1 MNKSACDFDQEIA
14 RACARL
20 RELADGNLAPSTRT
34 YNAQRGD
41 CRTSDYFNQHGYPY
55 SALVALAGLAVCV
68 PGRCRPGV
76 SAARETK
83 VTPEVLE
90 RVRDL
95 LRQLATDGR
104 IPRQADY
111 NAARAQDMPT
121 ANTLHAHGYTWLRMA
136 QECGLQPSLQR
147 GVAVDGVPP
156 EVEAEI
162 VAALQRGDH
171 LPTWKIAWPLF
182 SEKTPPRRP
191 PPEEPAPTNN
201 GDHRAQAYA
210 IPGAPAPTR
219 GRPASDDARAAMP
232 RKVAARL
239 RQMAAPHESAGEL
252 VAPTSEEY
260 DHRRG
265 PDTPSSATLRA
276 AYRIQWRDLCA
287 AAGLRIRRGNG
298 IAPDLT
304 GLDAAPAI
312 PDVRI
317 VMDDAPGS
325 ALTGNVTSETPPP
338 AVPPA
343 RSLAEIE
350 ADPEAWRLPRPQRDP
365 FTGQL
370 IPPRDADGRAVWR
383 VRVFG
388 ADERTCAIC
397 GETFTPRIVRNSH
410 GAPKEICYCER
421 CGVEG
426 KDGSGAPV
434 AAPNVRTLA
443 YLQDDEAE
451 IVAMAPA

>member
-1 MNKSACDFDQEIA
+1 MNKSAYNFDQEIA

-55 SALVALAGLAVCV
+55 SALAALAGLVVCI
-68 PGRCRPGV
+68 PGRFQPGTG
-76 SAARETK
+76 AAQRETK
-83 VTPEVLE
+83 VTPEALE
-90 RVRDL
+90 RVRAL

-111 NAARAQDMPT
+111 NAARAQDMPS

-136 QECGLQPSLQR
+136 EECGLQPSILR

-162 VAALQRGDH
+162 VAALKRGDH

-182 SEKTPPRRP
+182 SEKTPPRQP
-191 PPEEPAPTNN
+191 PPEKPAPQSS

-210 IPGAPAPTR
+210 IPGTPAPTR
-219 GRPASDDARAAMP
+219 GRPASADARAAML

-260 DHRRG
+260 DRRRG
-265 PDTPSSATLRA
+265 ADMPSSATLRA

-325 ALTGNVTSETPPP
+325 ALTGNVSSEKPPP

-350 ADPEAWRLPRPQRDP
+350 ADPHLPRPQRDP
-365 FTGQL
+365 LTGQL
-370 IPPRDADGRAVWR
+370 IPPRDAAGHAIWR
-383 VRVFG
+383 VRVYG
-388 ADERTCAIC
+388 ADERTCAMC

-410 GAPKEICYCER
+410 GDPLQIGYCER
-421 CGVEG
+421 CGVED
-426 KDGSGAPV
+426 KDGAGAPV
-434 AAPNVRTLA
+434 AAPNVRTLG
-443 YLQDDEAE
+443 YLHDGEAE
-451 IVAMAPA
+451 IVTMAP